1 MELEDWKDWKEW
13 KEWDKDLIDA
23 RVEGD
28 ACL

>member
-13 KEWDKDLIDA
+13 KEWDKDLIPGWM
-23 RVEGD
+23 GD